1 MADVVVGSDKST
13 TEEAPKSKPL
23 LYASNCMGILV
34 GLMCTMAGSAKMAG
48 AMDDA
53 IYYAFSPFFGIPGPL
68 MKALLAFEAIGGI
81 CMLLGLAVKSFAK
94 LDESK
99 SNLLET
105 LILMDGVGVT
115 AIFIAAQFFHLM
127 TDGAPTPLILCP
139 IFFLL
144 RLAYNKGVPPAE
156 FKMLFFG
163 FLGFNILGLLVSIG
177 LHFTIGEIPEPPPQ

>member
-1 MADVVVGSDKST
+1 MADSATKSVD
-13 TEEAPKSKPL
+13 EPKKSKPL
-23 LYASNCMGILV
+23 LYVSNLFGILV
-34 GLMCTMAGSAKMAG
+34 GLLCTMAGSAKLAG
-48 AMDDA
+48 AMDREIWGTFA
-53 IYYAFSPFFGIPGPL
+53 PFFGIPGPL
-68 MKALLAFEAIGGI
+68 MKAGFVFEAIGGI

-105 LILMDGVGVT
+105 LILMDGVGLT
-115 AIFIAAQFFHLM
+115 SFFIGAQFLHLM

-139 IFFLL
+139 IFLLL

-177 LHFTIGEIPEPPPQ
+177 LHFTMGEIPEPLEPQ